1 MVSFNVFSWKF
12 PWISTCQRHPTN
24 MRKVWFYMRNVL
36 HKLSRKDYLF
46 LGGVIVF
53 ILLIIGI
60 LTRGQYVYGSKV
72 DWVNQH
78 SVLPDYF
85 RQHFY
90 ETKKLMPDFAFDLGA
105 GQNIYNFAYYGFLNP
120 ITLISYFLPWVSMG
134 TYVMVSSIVLVF
146 LSIIL
151 FFLWLKMIQATDI
164 PGNIPVND
172 TIIYVTTF
180 LFACASPL
188 LFHSHKQIMY
198 MDYMPFMLLCLI
210 GTERFFAYR
219 KKGLLIINVALMF
232 LTSYFFAV
240 PAVVAL
246 LIYAIYKYLAIE
258 QTFRFKTFWQTGWR
272 YSLCLVTGI
281 LLSCLIILP
290 SFVAI
295 LSGRNDKAGSTVNL
309 LSYFIPN
316 FPTKELLYS
325 SYGVGMTAIAL
336 IALLAFIFI
345 GKDKA
350 RIFLAASLL
359 IVICFPISRY
369 ILNGCLYTR
378 GKALIPFLPIVALIV
393 AFFLEETVTY
403 RFAIKR
409 LLYISPIL
417 LILLWIQTIVQ
428 KTYGLGALTTLDLG
442 ITMFAI
448 YLSRKHKK
456 PIYLYC
462 PILIIAIITL
472 VSSNIYDSLLKI
484 NYYQEIHSK
493 DKSTVLNEVLSQ
505 DSDIYRSNDLCET
518 KSTNNMTYS
527 SHFAGTG
534 FYSSLFNRNYVQF
547 CNYDV
552 NLANPTVNDISI
564 TTSKDVLFQTFMGVR
579 YTVSDFGSSAGYVPV
594 KSKGNYTVYKN
605 ENSYSLGFTSKQY
618 MSKREFFKLKPA
630 DRQIALLQYIVV
642 DKDLPDVYESKLEP
656 VSMKIKLPFQKNGK
670 YNHVKIKNRKPKK
683 YTFTT
688 PDDLKDY
695 VYIITCHLKAYSEER
710 STIRINGIQNSL
722 SGLTAAYPNKNFDF
736 KFVVSSNTSLH
747 KLTIDFPESG
757 EFDFTDF
764 EISRIKY
771 SDITAL
777 SNNITPMTDIQHS
790 TDNTL
795 SGKIHMEK
803 DGYFTTT
810 IPYDDNFT
818 AYVDGKE
825 TPLEKTDTAFT
836 GLKLSAGTHEI
847 SFVYQPPAAKEG
859 KILSLF
865 GLLLFLG
872 ILIVQHKKNGALH

>member
-1 MVSFNVFSWKF
+1 
-12 PWISTCQRHPTN
+12 
-24 MRKVWFYMRNVL
+24 MRNVL
-36 HKLSRKDYLF
+36 HKLTKKDYLF

-53 ILLIIGI
+53 LLLIIGI

-120 ITLISYFLPWVSMG
+120 ITLISYCLPWVSMG
-134 TYVMVSSIVLVF
+134 TYVMVSSIVVVI
-146 LSIIL
+146 LSVIL
-151 FFLWLKMIQATDI
+151 FFLWLKLIQATDI
-164 PGNIPVND
+164 PGNVRMSD
-172 TIIYVTTF
+172 TVIYVTTI
-180 LFACASPL
+180 LFTCASPL

-198 MDYMPFMLLCLI
+198 MDYMPFMILCLI
-210 GTERFFAYR
+210 GTERFFAEN

-240 PAVVAL
+240 PGVIAL
-246 LIYAIYKYLAIE
+246 LIYAVYKYLAIE
-258 QTFRFKTFWQTGWR
+258 QSFHWKSFWHAGWR
-272 YSLCLVTGI
+272 YSLCLLTGI

-295 LSGRNDKAGSTVNL
+295 LSGRSDKAGTSVNL
-309 LSYFIPN
+309 LSYLIPN

-336 IALLAFIFI
+336 VALLAFIFI
-345 GKDKA
+345 GRDKA
-350 RIFLAASLL
+350 RIFLSASLL
-359 IVICFPISRY
+359 IVICFPICRY

-393 AFFLEETVTY
+393 AFFLEETITC

-409 LLYISPIL
+409 LLYLSPVLFVL
-417 LILLWIQTIVQ
+417 LLIQTIVQ
-428 KTYGLGALTTLDLG
+428 KTYGLGALTTLDFC
-442 ITMFAI
+442 ITLFAI

-456 PIYLYC
+456 PVYLYC
-462 PILIIAIITL
+462 PVIVTAIITL
-472 VSSNIYDSLLKI
+472 ISANIYDSLLKI
-484 NYYQEIHSK
+484 SYYKEIHSS
-493 DKSTVLNEVLSQ
+493 DKTEVLNDVISE
-505 DSDIYRSNDLCET
+505 DPDIFRSNDLCET

-527 SHFAGTG
+527 KHFAGTG

-552 NLANPTVNDISI
+552 NLSNPTVNDISI
-564 TTSKDVLFQTFMGVR
+564 TTSKDVLFQTLMGVR

-594 KSKGNYTVYKN
+594 KSKGDYTVYKN
-605 ENSYSLGFTSKQY
+605 DNAYALGFTSRQY
-618 MSKREFFKLKPA
+618 MSKREFFKLQPA

-642 DKDLPDVYESKLEP
+642 DKDLPDVYESKLEK
-656 VSMKIKLPFQKNGK
+656 VSMKLKLPFKKNGK
-670 YNHVKIKNRKPKK
+670 YNHVKIKAGHPLK
-683 YTFTT
+683 YKFKT
-688 PDDLKDY
+688 PDDLKDSI
-695 VYIITCHLKAYSEER
+695 YIITCHLKEYSDER

-736 KFVVSSNTSLH
+736 KFVVSSSQSSHTLNVE
-747 KLTIDFPESG
+747 FPESG

-764 EISRIKY
+764 EIYRIKY
-771 SDITAL
+771 SDITSL
-777 SNNITPMTDIQHS
+777 SNDITPMTQISHPE
-790 TDNTL
+790 DNIL
-795 SGKIHMEK
+795 LGKIHMEQ

-810 IPYDDNFT
+810 IPYDEHFT
-818 AYVDGKE
+818 AYVDGTE

-836 GLKLSAGTHEI
+836 GLKLSAGDHQI
-847 SFVYQPPAAKEG
+847 KFVYQPPAAKEG
-859 KILSLF
+859 KILSLIGF
-865 GLLLFLG
+865 ILFLA
-872 ILIVQHKKNGALH
+872 ILITQHRKNTVK